1 MAEVR
6 KYEFSMAKKF
16 ALQNLKANKLL
27 EIPFV
32 LSSGVML
39 ILFNITASLVNNNY
53 VKTRHVVLPTL
64 INFWNNYSGNIYIY
78 ICTVRSNLLVKKEK

>member
-1 MAEVR
+1 
-6 KYEFSMAKKF
+6 MAKKF
-16 ALQNLKANKLL
+16 ALQNLKANRLL

-53 VKTRHVVLPTL
+53 PAL
-64 INFWNNYSGNIYIY
+64 F
-78 ICTVRSNLLVKKEK
+78 TVRYLS